1 MLFDEVMI
9 GNCRLIHGDCREVL
23 PLLPPVDLVLTDPP
37 YGIDIGSMDMGKGKK
52 VAAFEAFEWDAEP
65 PPAWLFGLLREKG
78 EDLIVWGGNYFSLG
92 PSGCWLSW
100 DKMQE
105 FSGADFELAYTTL
118 RGPSKTFRLSRVQA
132 YGAVERVHPT
142 QKPLSLMEWCIGKV
156 PDAQTV
162 SDPFMGSGTTGVA
175 CIRLGKSFVGIERER
190 KYFDIACERIARAQ
204 AQVQLFPPE
213 TKPAAV
219 QEALI

>member
-1 MLFDEVMI
+1 M
-9 GNCRLIHGDCREVL
+9 
-23 PLLPPVDLVLTDPP
+23 
-37 YGIDIGSMDMGKGKK
+37 
-52 VAAFEAFEWDAEP
+52 
-65 PPAWLFGLLREKG
+65 
-78 EDLIVWGGNYFSLG
+78 
-92 PSGCWLSW
+92 SW

-175 CIRLGKSFVGIERER
+175 CIRLGKSFTGIERER
-190 KYFDIACERIARAQ
+190 KYFDIACRRIEEAYKQPRLFQDNKPPAPEQ
-204 AQVQLFPPE
+204 AVL
-213 TKPAAV
+213 V
-219 QEALI
+219 